1 MAEGATSSLAVRL
14 RSPEGVPLGE
24 LFAYFSG
31 LYFRGKVTYAR
42 RFANV
47 PHGSGVLV
55 ITPGDG
61 LLPDDTAMRLETL
74 ADFGSVEIRADNPD
88 YGDPLEASARRLTEH
103 FGESARFV
111 LLGSVASDKYVEILG
126 RVFGSQLVFPAEFV
140 GRGDMSRG
148 GLLLRAAAAGQE
160 LDYVPVLGAVRH
172 GARPPKLEPLRNVEL
187 RTKNEEPR
195 TTKDYEVSASSGRD
209 PAS

>member
-1 MAEGATSSLAVRL
+1 MADGATSSLAIRL
-14 RSPEGVPLGE
+14 RSADGVPLGE

-42 RFANV
+42 RFSSV

-55 ITPGDG
+55 ITPGHG
-61 LLPDDTAMRLETL
+61 LLPEDTAMRLDTL
-74 ADFGSVEIRADNPD
+74 AAFGRVEIRADNPD
-88 YGDPLEASARRLTEH
+88 YCDPLEASARRLAETFEDT
-103 FGESARFV
+103 SRFV

-126 RVFGSQLVFPAEFV
+126 RVFGSRLMFPADFV

-160 LDYVPVLGAVRH
+160 LDYVPVLGAVRR
-172 GARPPKLEPLRNVEL
+172 GSRPPKLEPLDRL
-187 RTKNEEPR
+187 RQ
-195 TTKDYEVSASSGRD
+195 
-209 PAS
+209 

>member
-1 MAEGATSSLAVRL
+1 MAEGATSSLAIRL

-42 RFANV
+42 RFASV
-47 PHGSGVLV
+47 PHGSGVLI
-55 ITPGDG
+55 ITPGYG
-61 LLPDDTAMRLETL
+61 LLPDDAAMRLETL
-74 ADFGSVEIRADNPD
+74 AAFGSVEIRTDNPD
-88 YGDPLEASARRLTEH
+88 YCDPLEASARRLADSFE
-103 FGESARFV
+103 ESTRFV

-126 RVFGSQLVFPAEFV
+126 RVFGSQLVFPTDFV

-172 GARPPKLEPLRNVEL
+172 GARPPKLEPLRRKLEL
-187 RTKNEEPR
+187 RTEN
-195 TTKDYEVSASSGRD
+195 
-209 PAS
+209 